1 MAWFDL
7 NNSVDYEQF
16 LGRSNREVPVKLQQR
31 GAIIVDKVYN
41 VNEFE
46 ASLK

>member
-31 GAIIVDKVYN
+31 GAIIVDTEYN
-41 VNEFE
+41 VDEFE